1 MGWKKR
7 TTEQIESNPYQQDNC
22 FKSEEKAFE
31 YWLAS
36 VGISDRKKTLLQEY
50 MKSAR
55 EVYYIEETHLSR
67 FQFLNEK
74 DCNTI
79 IQARKIWDL
88 HGEEEKLR
96 EKGIRLLTCFEEEYP
111 EKLAHIPDKPY
122 ALYVKGNLPNE
133 QFLSV
138 AIVGARSCSHYGE
151 KYAYEFA
158 EVLSRH
164 GIQIISGLALG
175 VDGISQRGALMGQGK
190 TFAVLGNG
198 VDICYPREHTGLYHD
213 ILEQGGGI
221 LSELRPGVKPL
232 PYHFPRRNRI
242 ISGLSDLVLVMEAKE
257 KSGSLITADMAL
269 EQGRDVYA
277 LPGPVDSRLS
287 RGCHQLIRQGAGI
300 LISPEV
306 LLEELGIS
314 DNLSKEKNREAK
326 KVLES
331 TENLVYS
338 SVVLSPRSV
347 GEIVEEMAIPPQ
359 KVLETLVSL
368 EMKGYIKEISKNYYI
383 RI

>member
-1 MGWKKR
+1 MGWEK
-7 TTEQIESNPYQQDNC
+7 
-22 FKSEEKAFE
+22 KAFE
-31 YWLAS
+31 YWLS
-36 VGISDRKKTLLQEY
+36 YVSISDRKKTLLQEY

-55 EVYYIEETHLSR
+55 EVYYIEETQLPR

-79 IQARKIWDL
+79 IQAKKTWDL
-88 HGEEEKLR
+88 QGEWEKLQ
-96 EKGIRLLTCFEEEYP
+96 EKDICLVTCFEPEYP
-111 EKLAHIPDKPY
+111 EKLTHIPDKPY
-122 ALYVKGNLPNE
+122 ALFVKGNLPDE
-133 QFLSV
+133 QLLSA
-138 AIVGARSCSHYGE
+138 AIVGARRCSHYGE

-158 EVLSRH
+158 EALSRH
-164 GIQIISGLALG
+164 GIQIVSGLALG
-175 VDGISQRGALMGQGK
+175 IDGISQRGALSGPGK

-221 LSELRPGVKPL
+221 LSELRPGVRPL

-269 EQGRDVYA
+269 EQGKDVYA
-277 LPGPVDSRLS
+277 LPGPVDSKLS
-287 RGCHQLIRQGAGI
+287 KGCHQLIRQGAGI
-300 LISPEV
+300 LISPEA

-314 DNLSKEKNREAK
+314 GNIPKEKDSEAK

-338 SVVLSPRSV
+338 SVVLSPRSM
-347 GEIVEEMAIPPQ
+347 GEIVEEVGILPQ

-368 EMKGYIKEISKNYYI
+368 EMKGYIKDISKNYYI

>member
-1 MGWKKR
+1 MGVEKKAAV
-7 TTEQIESNPYQQDNC
+7 QAESNVCQQAGSC
-22 FKSEEKAFE
+22 REAEKTYE

-36 VGISDRKKTLLQEY
+36 VGISDRKKILLYEY

-55 EVYYIEETHLSR
+55 EVYYIEETHFPQFR
-67 FQFLNEK
+67 FLNEK

-79 IQARKIWDL
+79 IQAKKTWDL
-88 HGEEEKLR
+88 HGEWEKLQ
-96 EKGIRLLTCFEEEYP
+96 EKGIHLVTCFDTEYP
-111 EKLAHIPDKPY
+111 EKLVHIPDNPY
-122 ALYVKGNLPNE
+122 ALYVKGKLPAGRL
-133 QFLSV
+133 LSV
-138 AIVGARSCSHYGE
+138 AIVGARRCSHYGE

-158 EVLSRH
+158 QALSQH

-175 VDGISQRGALMGQGK
+175 VDGISQRGALTGKGK

-221 LSELRPGVKPL
+221 LSELRPGAKPL

-269 EQGRDVYA
+269 EQGKDVYA

-287 RGCHQLIRQGAGI
+287 QGCNQLIRQGAGI
-300 LISPEV
+300 LISPET

-314 DNLSKEKNREAK
+314 GCISEKKDREAK

-347 GEIVEEMAIPPQ
+347 GEIVEEMGLPPQ

-383 RI
+383 RV

>member
-1 MGWKKR
+1 MGYERKAAVQ
-7 TTEQIESNPYQQDNC
+7 TECNTYRQAGCPA
-22 FKSEEKAFE
+22 SEESAFG
-31 YWLAS
+31 YWLAT

-55 EVYYIEETHLSR
+55 EVYYIEEMHLPLFR
-67 FQFLNEK
+67 FLNEK

-79 IQARKIWDL
+79 IQAKKTWDL
-88 HGEEEKLR
+88 HGEWEKLQ
-96 EKGIRLLTCFEEEYP
+96 EKDIHFVTCFDAKYP
-111 EKLAHIPDKPY
+111 EKLLRIPDKPY
-122 ALYVKGNLPNE
+122 ALYVKGKLPEE
-133 QFLSV
+133 QRLSV
-138 AIVGARSCSHYGE
+138 AIVGARRCSHYGE

-158 EVLSRH
+158 QALSRH

-175 VDGISQRGALMGQGK
+175 VDGISQRGALMGRGK

-232 PYHFPRRNRI
+232 PYHFPRRNRM
-242 ISGLSDLVLVMEAKE
+242 ISGLSDLVLVIEAKE

-269 EQGRDVYA
+269 EQGKDVYA
-277 LPGPVDSRLS
+277 LPGPVDSGLS
-287 RGCHQLIRQGAGI
+287 QGCHQLIRQGAGI
-300 LISPEV
+300 LISPDE

-314 DNLSKEKNREAK
+314 GSISEEKNTEAK

-347 GEIVEEMAIPPQ
+347 GEIVEEMEIPPQ